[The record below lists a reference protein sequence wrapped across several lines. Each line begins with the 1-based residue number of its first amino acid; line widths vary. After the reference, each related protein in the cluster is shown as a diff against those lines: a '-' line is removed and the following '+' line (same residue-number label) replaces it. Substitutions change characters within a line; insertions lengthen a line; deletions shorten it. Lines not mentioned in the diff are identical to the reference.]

1 MHYEHEASI
10 REEDIA
16 TRTDVHAA
24 LAEGLAFPAHYGA
37 NLNALEDS
45 LGDVSSPSI
54 VRVLRSR
61 EEDDELP
68 SSCVRRARIPPLRWR
83 SPSPSPL
90 EAGMRPTD
98 QPRKPISKRHPERE
112 SAPEAGQNLKSRN
125 PLGDSRTI
133 T

>member
-61 EEDDELP
+61 EEDEELP
-68 SSCVRRARIPPLRWR
+68 FAEYLDRVCTILMRAARENPA
-83 SPSPSPL
+83 L
-90 EAGMRPTD
+90 EVE
-98 QPRKPISKRHPERE
+98 ISFAEPARGWD
-112 SAPEAGQNLKSRN
+112 EAY
-125 PLGDSRTI
+125 
-133 T
+133 